1 MRLLVRGDQSSDGSH
16 VYVGKLKFFNLG
28 AWLGSP
34 GAWGTGLLG
43 SLDPVS
49 SEMLVYGSGSSGSS
63 QMLIHGDAS
72 TRGGSV
78 YCVASYSS
86 YSPPQASFAQN
97 RSLTSRGPVERC

>member
-1 MRLLVRGDQSSDGSH
+1 MPKALQVGLSALERGQYGWPEFVRLR
-16 VYVGKLKFFNLG
+16 
-28 AWLGSP
+28 AWLGIP
-34 GAWGTGLLG
+34 GTRGTGLLG

-78 YCVASYSS
+78 SCVASYCS
-86 YSPPQASFAQN
+86 YSAPQASFEHKLKC
-97 RSLTSRGPVERC
+97 RS